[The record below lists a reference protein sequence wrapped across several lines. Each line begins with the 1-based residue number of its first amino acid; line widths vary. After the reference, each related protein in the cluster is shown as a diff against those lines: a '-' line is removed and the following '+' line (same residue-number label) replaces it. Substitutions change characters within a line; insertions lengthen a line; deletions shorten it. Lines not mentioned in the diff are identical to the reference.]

1 VNSRAKAADRKSG
14 GLRYQERGIKPFLFS
29 PFKAILTTRVTVKFG
44 SQGIGENRRDLPAC
58 CCTPHRKIDGFI
70 GNLTEQ
76 SQEGT
81 PWRQAVDSARREAPG
96 A

>member
-1 VNSRAKAADRKSG
+1 
-14 GLRYQERGIKPFLFS
+14 
-29 PFKAILTTRVTVKFG
+29 VKFG

-76 SQEGT
+76 SKEGT
-81 PWRQAVDSARREAPG
+81 PWRQAVDSIRQPEDRVLNILDHFTSASTFH
-96 A
+96 